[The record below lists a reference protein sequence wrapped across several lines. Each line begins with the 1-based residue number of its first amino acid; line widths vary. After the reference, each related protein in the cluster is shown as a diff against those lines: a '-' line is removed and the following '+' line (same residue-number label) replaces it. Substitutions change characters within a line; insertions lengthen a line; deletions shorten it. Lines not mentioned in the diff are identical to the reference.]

1 MANLLLCAAALLAAV
16 AQDIEIIGDGMG
28 PQHRRPSRHYR
39 LPRSGVVT
47 IAQLPESDSVGAS
60 QWDAGYCLAE
70 YIEGS
75 SVDAVRCDAA
85 RCDVSSRYANA
96 TAIALGAGAGG
107 LDVIALLNSG
117 ATVLATDGDASV
129 LDQLASNVRAN
140 QKAGAFLGATRLRWA
155 DGGDADRAAAAL
167 AGALDLIVAAD
178 VSFHTADT
186 RALVDALDALSRLP
200 GRTPEIVLAHT
211 FRFRRDDA
219 RFLAALDDRFA
230 RTELPKGPAC
240 SDDAALFRL
249 APRCK

>member
-140 QKAGAFLGATRLRWA
+140 QRRAFLGAARLR
-155 DGGDADRAAAAL
+155 
-167 AGALDLIVAAD
+167 
-178 VSFHTADT
+178 
-186 RALVDALDALSRLP
+186 
-200 GRTPEIVLAHT
+200 
-211 FRFRRDDA
+211 
-219 RFLAALDDRFA
+219 
-230 RTELPKGPAC
+230 
-240 SDDAALFRL
+240 
-249 APRCK
+249 